1 MTRVT
6 NINATK
12 PSIFNATGKKAM
24 TSKLKLFATAS
35 AIAATLM
42 TSVSAYATTAP
53 GVDILNNVTVDFQV
67 GGVAQTQRTAS
78 DTFKVD
84 RKILFTV
91 VERTPTGT
99 TNVSPGQTGAITAFT
114 VTNTSND
121 LLDFALTAA
130 NLAGGAAPRGT
141 DTIDVSNLLICLDA
155 DNNGACDAAAT
166 ATLTLNDL
174 ARDGGTTTVLIVGDI
189 AAGATTGQ
197 LAGVRLTATA
207 RNSDGTAIT
216 GVATDATVN
225 TTAVETIFA
234 DTGRDGTES
243 ALDDYTVAAAALS
256 VFKSSRVVS
265 DGVSTSNPKAIPGA
279 VVEYCISVANAS
291 GSATATN
298 INVGDLIPTNTSFVA
313 GSIFV
318 DAAVTSPGSAA
329 QVCSGGTAGGTYV
342 TTPAAK
348 ASGAL
353 SSIAGG
359 AARALIFRVT
369 ID

>member
-1 MTRVT
+1 MTSLFEEKVT
-6 NINATK
+6 N
-12 PSIFNATGKKAM
+12 PSNFIATGTLKM
-24 TSKLKLFATAS
+24 TSKIKTLATS
-35 AIAATLM
+35 TAIAAMLM
-42 TSVSAYATTAP
+42 TSVPAFATTAP

-67 GGVAQTQRTAS
+67 GGVAQTQATAS

-91 VERTPTGT
+91 VERTPTAT
-99 TNVSPGQTGAITAFT
+99 TNVSPGQTGAITSFT

-121 LLDFALTAA
+121 VLDFALTAA

-174 ARDGGTTTVLIVGDI
+174 AKDGGTTTVLILGDV

-225 TTAVETIFA
+225 TTAVETIYA
-234 DTGRDGTES
+234 DTGRDGVES

-256 VFKSSRVVS
+256 VFKSSKVIT
-265 DGVSTSNPKAIPGA
+265 DGVSTTNPKAIPGA
-279 VVEYCISVANAS
+279 TVEYCISVANAA
-291 GSATATN
+291 GSAVATN
-298 INVGDLIPTNTSFVA
+298 INIGDLIPANTTFVA
-313 GSIFV
+313 GSILV
-318 DAAVTSPGSAA
+318 DANVTSPGSAA
-329 QVCSGGTAGGTYV
+329 QSCTAGNPGGTYV
-342 TTPAAK
+342 TTPAPK
-348 ASGAL
+348 VSGAL
-353 SSIAGG
+353 SNITGG
-359 AARALIFRVT
+359 TARALIFRVT
-369 ID
+369 IN

>member
-1 MTRVT
+1 MTKVT

-12 PSIFNATGKKAM
+12 PLIFNATGKKAM

-35 AIAATLM
+35 AMAATLM

-174 ARDGGTTTVLIVGDI
+174 ARDGGTTTVLIVGDV
-189 AAGATTGQ
+189 AAAATTGQ

-234 DTGRDGTES
+234 DTGRDGVES

-298 INVGDLIPTNTSFVA
+298 INVGDLIPANTTFVA

-318 DAAVTSPGSAA
+318 DAAVTAPGAT

-348 ASGAL
+348 ASGTL
-353 SSIAGG
+353 SDITAG

-369 ID
+369 IN

>member
-1 MTRVT
+1 MTRV
-6 NINATK
+6 IEEKATT
-12 PSIFNATGKKAM
+12 PSTIIATGTSKM
-24 TSKLKLFATAS
+24 TSKIKNLATS
-35 AIAATLM
+35 TAIAAMLM
-42 TSVSAYATTAP
+42 TSVPAFATTAP

-67 GGVAQTQRTAS
+67 GGVAQTQKTAS

-99 TNVSPGQTGAITAFT
+99 TNVSPGQTGAITSFT
-114 VTNTSND
+114 LTNTSND
-121 LLDFALTAA
+121 VLDFALTAA

-166 ATLTLNDL
+166 ATLNVNDL
-174 ARDGGTTTVLIVGDI
+174 AKDGGTTTILIVGDI

-197 LAGVRLTATA
+197 LAGVRLNATA

-234 DTGRDGTES
+234 DTGRDGVES
-243 ALDDYTVAAAALS
+243 ALDDYTVAAAALT
-256 VFKSSRVVS
+256 VFKSSRVIS
-265 DGVSTSNPKAIPGA
+265 DGVSASNPKAVPGA
-279 VVEYCISVANAS
+279 VVEYCISVANAA

-298 INVGDLIPTNTSFVA
+298 INVGDLIPANTTFVA

-318 DAAVTSPGSAA
+318 DATVTSPGSAA
-329 QVCSGGTAGGTYV
+329 QVCSGGTAGGTFV
-342 TTPAAK
+342 TTPAPK

-353 SSIAGG
+353 TDITAGT
-359 AARALIFRVT
+359 ARALIFRVT
-369 ID
+369 IN